1 MCVHVS
7 ALSLGPLQHME
18 LNVHLHSVCLCVS
31 VSVCRLIRKDV
42 TPQDEYMLILFQNM
56 YNICSVLNM
65 NKILR

>member
-7 ALSLGPLQHME
+7 ALSLGPFQHME
-18 LNVHLHSVCLCVS
+18 LNVHSHSVCLC

-65 NKILR
+65 NKKLR